1 MHVEKKGGLSR
12 EEFVKNYL
20 EPGIPVVLTDATK
33 EWPGR
38 TKFTPEFF
46 KKNYSDKLI
55 TILGK
60 EYKFGEFIDL
70 MVNSTAENP
79 APYPCKFD
87 LNSHFPELMPDVL
100 PRFEY
105 AMPDRI
111 GNSLLP
117 KAALPGAA
125 TLEVFLG
132 GPGGKFPYLH
142 YDYLHLYTFINQ
154 MYGDKEF
161 TVYAPGQED
170 YVYADPQNPWKS
182 NIENHQDPDYTKY
195 PLFKKAKPLSVVV
208 GPGETMFIPCGW
220 WHTAKSLTPSVSIA
234 LDVLNGANWKA
245 FRDDVKFETKKRSGL
260 KAALLDSYLL
270 GAGILLSA
278 GEKIKGY

>member
-1 MHVEKKGGLSR
+1 MKVEKKSGLTR
-12 EEFVKNYL
+12 KQFINEHLK
-20 EPGIPVVLTDATK
+20 PGVPVVLTDATTK
-33 EWPGR
+33 WPGR
-38 TKFTPEFF
+38 QKFTPEFF
-46 KKNYSDKLI
+46 KKNYADKI
-55 TILGK
+55 TKISGK
-60 EYKFGEFIDL
+60 EYKFGEFIDMML
-70 MVNSTAENP
+70 NSTASNP

-87 LNSHFPELMPDVL
+87 MGVHFPELLPDVL

-111 GNSLLP
+111 GHALLP

-132 GPGGKFPYLH
+132 GPGGKFPFLH

-161 TVYAPGQED
+161 TVFAPGNEKF
-170 YVYADPQNPWKS
+170 VYADPENPWRS
-182 NIENHQDPDYTKY
+182 TIEDHQEPDFNKY
-195 PLFKKAKPLSVVV
+195 PLFKNATPIKVVV
-208 GPGETMFIPCGW
+208 GPGETIFIPCGW

-234 LDVLNGANWKA
+234 LDLLNSNNWKA
-245 FRDDVKFETKKRSGL
+245 FREDVKFETKKRSPL
-260 KAALLDSYLL
+260 KAALLDSYLI